1 MLPAGPLGRRLEPSP
16 RSGTK
21 PHAKTGVAWKLW
33 LLVLRASARSGEG
46 LHSLEGRSSGF
57 FTCVMFFSGPG
68 GSGDGLLL
76 SLTLARPPPENS
88 VTLSSLCRRDSRM
101 RERLLDATFMFISLA
116 SRRGLGL
123 LGSFLDGKLLL
134 AGMDEEK
141 LGDRLL
147 GGLNLLWN
155 GLRCRLRPYRRGG
168 LGLRR
173 LIIPLPRLP
182 SASAST
188 PFG

>member
-1 MLPAGPLGRRLEPSP
+1 
-16 RSGTK
+16 
-21 PHAKTGVAWKLW
+21 
-33 LLVLRASARSGEG
+33 
-46 LHSLEGRSSGF
+46 
-57 FTCVMFFSGPG
+57 MFFSGPG

-76 SLTLARPPPENS
+76 SLTLAKPPPENS
-88 VTLSSLCRRDSRM
+88 VTLSSLCLRSRM
-101 RERLLDATFMFISLA
+101 RDRLLDATFMFISLA
-116 SRRGLGL
+116 RRRGLGL
-123 LGSFLDGKLLL
+123 LGSFLEGKLLR

-141 LGDRLL
+141 LGERLL
-147 GGLNLLWN
+147 IGLNLLWN

-173 LIIPLPRLP
+173 LSIPLPRLP